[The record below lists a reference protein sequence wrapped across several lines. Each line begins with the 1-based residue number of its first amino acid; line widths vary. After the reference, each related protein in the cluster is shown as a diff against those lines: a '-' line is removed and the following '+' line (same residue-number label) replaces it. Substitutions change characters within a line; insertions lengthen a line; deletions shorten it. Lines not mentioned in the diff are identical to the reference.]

1 MTHLEECTP
10 SPDVSTQRITLVSA
24 ARFCTFYPWLSSLY
38 VSICSMI
45 SFPNRRNAA
54 FLSALIPTSGTR
66 VFTRALCYAQR
77 RRRSTTWST
86 GALGKHQLL
95 LALLRLRQQHITHRC
110 CVLFSFSYKS
120 FAVHAFILQCAFKP
134 TETCKSAVA
143 FIGLCCSVWL
153 GVPVRKML
161 SQVPQSSNMWRS
173 LLIPDVTTTAA

>member
-1 MTHLEECTP
+1 M
-10 SPDVSTQRITLVSA
+10 LVSA
-24 ARFCTFYPWLSSLY
+24 VWFRFLTDWMLRFYQLWYRHLAHECSL
-38 VSICSMI
+38 V
-45 SFPNRRNAA
+45 
-54 FLSALIPTSGTR
+54 
-66 VFTRALCYAQR
+66 
-77 RRRSTTWST
+77 RSVTHRGEDVAPRKATWPT

-120 FAVHAFILQCAFKP
+120 FAVQAFILQCAFKP

-143 FIGLCCSVWL
+143 FIVLCCLVWL

-161 SQVPQSSNMWRS
+161 SQVPQSSNVWRS